1 MDRDMTDNLA
11 GDMMPPPME
20 DSLGAIPEPPV
31 PVSSDVPSFYD
42 EDTVDLADNSGEKAI
57 KDLETEKALLALC
70 IGKKEGL
77 DKVVLNRIVKDDFAD
92 PRHSLI
98 FETISELYVENGKID
113 RFNICNALDS
123 KGKLMAAGGNS
134 YVFTVANTDGVMSN
148 VDSYIQIVREKS
160 RMRSFV
166 NTLNDL
172 TKKAMSGRNS
182 VNDLVDS
189 GVGKFTEMR
198 ENDEGT
204 GFERLNSI
212 LKHNIEEIHNL
223 SHNKDGIK
231 AIKSG
236 FRGLDSM
243 LGGYRPGTLNIVAA
257 RPGMGKTA
265 LVINIAVNVATHTHH
280 PVNIF
285 SLEMSKS
292 EIGNRILASRSN
304 VTSKQLQRAK
314 VTEAEEKDLMKSVR
328 ELSELPIYVDDT
340 STVTPGSMRSKCKE
354 LKNKG
359 ELGLVIVDYLQLMSY
374 GERANSSRQQEV
386 SDISRSLKVLAK
398 ELEVPVI
405 ALSQLSRGTEKRGE
419 DHTPML
425 SDLRDSGAIEQD
437 ADSVLFID
445 RPDYYKKDAEDIKPI
460 QDAKLIVAK
469 NRHGETGTAPVK
481 WYGAKTLFFEE
492 DRRSDPRDPQA
503 TGTQSSMAS
512 AANYQYEAP
521 EEFSAPAP
529 EPEQPPFDMREDDIP
544 QENPDNASFFED
556 SNTDLPEGFF

>member
-1 MDRDMTDNLA
+1 MERDLENNLVGDQMIPPEMPVDN
-11 GDMMPPPME
+11 
-20 DSLGAIPEPPV
+20 IPEPPV
-31 PVSSDVPSFYD
+31 PGISSMPSSFD
-42 EDTVDLADNSGEKAI
+42 EDTVDLTDNSGEKAI

-77 DKVVLNRIVKDDFAD
+77 DKVVLNRIVKEDFAD

-113 RFNICNALDS
+113 RFNICNALES
-123 KGKLMAAGGNS
+123 KGKLMAAGGNA
-134 YVFTVANTDGVMSN
+134 YVFSVANTDGVMSN
-148 VDSYIQIVREKS
+148 IDSYISIIREKS

-166 NTLNDL
+166 NTLSDL

-204 GFERLNSI
+204 GFEQLNSI
-212 LKHNIEEIHNL
+212 LRHNIEEIHNL
-223 SHNKDGIK
+223 SQNTGGIK

-236 FRGLDSM
+236 FRGLDNM
-243 LGGYRPGTLNIVAA
+243 LGGFRPGTLNIVAA

-265 LVINIAVNVATHTHH
+265 LVINIAVNVASHRHY

-304 VTSKQLQRAK
+304 VSGKQLQRAK
-314 VTEAEEKDLMKSVR
+314 VSPDEEKELWKSVK
-328 ELSELPIYVDDT
+328 ELSDLPIFVDDT

-359 ELGLVIVDYLQLMSY
+359 DLGLVIVDYLQLMSY

-398 ELEVPVI
+398 ELEVPII

-469 NRHGETGTAPVK
+469 NRHGETGSAPVK
-481 WYGAKTLFFEE
+481 WWGAKTLFFEE
-492 DRRSDPRDPQA
+492 DRRYDPQDPQA
-503 TGTQSSMAS
+503 TGTQSKMSS
-512 AANYQYEAP
+512 SANYSYEAP
-521 EEFSAPAP
+521 DDGSNTPP
-529 EPEQPPFDMREDDIP
+529 PEQPPFDMREDDIP
-544 QENPDNASFFED
+544 PENPDNESFFED
-556 SNTDLPEGFF
+556 SNSDFPEGF